1 VETLF
6 LQPNSSQGCLLLT
19 FQNIKF
25 FIKMAVQITDA
36 SFEQDVLQSDKLT
49 LVDFWAEW
57 CGPCKMMNPVIEKLA
72 TEYEGKV
79 SITKM
84 DIDVNPETPTNFS
97 IRGIPTIVMFK
108 GGKEVH
114 RVVGAVTETK
124 LREQIE
130 VALNK
135 N

>member
-1 VETLF
+1 MA
-6 LQPNSSQGCLLLT
+6 LQIS
-19 FQNIKF
+19 
-25 FIKMAVQITDA
+25 DA

-72 TEYEGKV
+72 TEYENKV
-79 SITKM
+79 VITKM
-84 DIDVNPETPTNFS
+84 NVDDNPETPTNFM

-108 GGKEVH
+108 GGKEVR
-114 RVVGAVTETK
+114 RVVGAQTESK

-130 VALNK
+130 EALSATPA
-135 N
+135 

>member
-1 VETLF
+1 
-6 LQPNSSQGCLLLT
+6 
-19 FQNIKF
+19 
-25 FIKMAVQITDA
+25 MAVQITDA

-108 GGKEVH
+108 DGKEVH

-130 VALNK
+130 VALGK